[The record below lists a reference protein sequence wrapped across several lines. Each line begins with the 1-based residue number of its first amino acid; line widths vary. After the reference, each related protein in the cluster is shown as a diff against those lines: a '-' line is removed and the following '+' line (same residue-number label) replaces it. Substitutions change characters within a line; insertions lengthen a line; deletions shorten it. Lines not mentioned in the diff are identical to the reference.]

1 VQNLGICVGLKEN
14 QRPEISVS
22 EEDPTRG
29 THPKYDIIYGPFK
42 TVKEAENY
50 VNVMGNLAFGNG

>member
-1 VQNLGICVGLKEN
+1 MQNLRIYVGLKEN
-14 QRPEISVS
+14 EKPEIFVS

-42 TVKEAENY
+42 TVKEAEKY
-50 VNVMGNLAFGNG
+50 VNAMGNLACGNG